1 MRMHWNED
9 WHHVREWCC
18 SWTKITFFHLCHDI
32 MDDLLVAL
40 GNIILLLL
48 VEGIHDKAV
57 IWVALLL
64 VNGT

>member
-1 MRMHWNED
+1 
-9 WHHVREWCC
+9 
-18 SWTKITFFHLCHDI
+18 